1 MSDTTTTGSGLEQ
14 ARRLGVETTG
24 IEIIEESERTARPQ
38 DLFWPWFAANVSV
51 FGISYG
57 SFVLGF
63 GISFLQ
69 ALVVTVVGVVV
80 SFALCGII
88 AIAGKRGSA
97 PTMILSRAA
106 FGVDGQKVPGVI
118 SWLVSIGWET
128 FLAILAVLATATIF
142 DQLGWASGTGTK
154 VVATVVVAA
163 LIVSASV
170 AGYHIIMRMQSVLTW
185 ITGIA
190 TIVYVLLTLDEIDW
204 SAVSD
209 IPSGS
214 TQQMVGALVMVMT
227 GFGLGWINIA
237 ADWSRYQHR
246 DARGAAIVGWNTFGG
261 AVAPVLLVVFGLL
274 LAGSSGDLSGGIVA
288 DPIGTLGTLL
298 PTWFL
303 VPFLLAAILALV
315 SGAVLGI
322 YSSGLTLLSL
332 GVRIPRP
339 AAAFVDGVILTLGT
353 IWVVFFAEDFLG
365 PFQSFLIT
373 LGVPLA
379 AWAGIMIADIALRK
393 RDYDEAALFDVERPL
408 RRVRLDVDRHA
419 RRCVRPRLGPGGQ
432 QLRRRRRVEQ
442 LAGLPARPARPR
454 HLRRRPGR
462 PLLGGPVGLRQ
473 PRRPARAGPRLRR
486 DLCRAPRHR
495 PAAGGLSD
503 VVDLRAHAEEL
514 LAHNRYATLGTITP
528 EGRPWTSP
536 VYFAAD
542 DVTSYYWCSTTDSR
556 HSVNLATNDAVSLV
570 VFDSTVAPYTGRAVY
585 AEGTAA
591 AVADGDLAGALS
603 VYPGP
608 ASRGGSALEVAD
620 VTGDSPWRL
629 WRAVATSVW
638 VLCPRERGRACELH
652 GRSDDHR
659 ARVVP

>member
-1 MSDTTTTGSGLEQ
+1 MSNTTTPSSGLEQ
-14 ARRLGVETTG
+14 TRRLGVETTG
-24 IEIIEESERTARPQ
+24 IEIIEESERTARPR

-63 GISFLQ
+63 GISFVQ
-69 ALVVTVVGVVV
+69 AVVVTVVGIVV
-80 SFALCGII
+80 SFALCGVI

-97 PTMILSRAA
+97 PTMVLSRAA
-106 FGVDGQKVPGVI
+106 FGVNGQKVPGVV

-142 DQLGWASGTGTK
+142 DQLGWSGGTTTQ
-154 VVATVVVAA
+154 VVATIVVAL

-170 AGYHIIMRMQSVLTW
+170 AGYHVIMRMQSVLTW
-185 ITGIA
+185 ITGLA

-204 SAVSD
+204 SAVSA
-209 IPSGS
+209 IPDGS
-214 TQQMVGALVMVMT
+214 VQQMVGALVMVMT

-246 DARGAAIVGWNTFGG
+246 DAPGAAIVGWNTFGG
-261 AVAPVLLVVFGLL
+261 AVAPVFLVVFGLL
-274 LAGSSGDLSGGIVA
+274 LAGSSEELSAGIVA

-393 RDYDEAALFDVERPL
+393 SDYDEEALFDPAGRYGSVDVTALATMIGASVLGWGLVVNNFATDATWNNWQGFLIEPL
-408 RRVRLDVDRHA
+408 GLGTYVDDPAGPYWEGPWAYANLGVLLALVLGFGVTFVA
-419 RRCVRPRLGPGGQ
+419 RRAKVR
-432 QLRRRRRVEQ
+432 
-442 LAGLPARPARPR
+442 
-454 HLRRRPGR
+454 
-462 PLLGGPVGLRQ
+462 RQ
-473 PRRPARAGPRLRR
+473 E
-486 DLCRAPRHR
+486 
-495 PAAGGLSD
+495 S
-503 VVDLRAHAEEL
+503 
-514 LAHNRYATLGTITP
+514 
-528 EGRPWTSP
+528 
-536 VYFAAD
+536 
-542 DVTSYYWCSTTDSR
+542 
-556 HSVNLATNDAVSLV
+556 
-570 VFDSTVAPYTGRAVY
+570 
-585 AEGTAA
+585 
-591 AVADGDLAGALS
+591 
-603 VYPGP
+603 
-608 ASRGGSALEVAD
+608 
-620 VTGDSPWRL
+620 
-629 WRAVATSVW
+629 
-638 VLCPRERGRACELH
+638 
-652 GRSDDHR
+652 
-659 ARVVP
+659 

>member
-1 MSDTTTTGSGLEQ
+1 MQASYPVLPPDPAVRDDAVMSETSTSTSRREQ
-14 ARRLGVETTG
+14 TRRLGVETTG
-24 IEIIEESERTARPQ
+24 IEIIEESERTARPR

-51 FGISYG
+51 FGISYA

-63 GISFLQ
+63 GISFRQ

-128 FLAILAVLATATIF
+128 FLAILAVLATSTIF
-142 DQLGWASGTGTK
+142 DQLGWSGGTTTK
-154 VVATVVVAA
+154 VVATLVVAL

-170 AGYHIIMRMQSVLTW
+170 AGYHVIMRMQSVLTW

-190 TIVYVLLTLDEIDW
+190 TVVYVALTLDEIDW
-204 SAVSD
+204 SSVSA
-209 IPSGS
+209 IPDGS
-214 TQQMVGALVMVMT
+214 AQQMVGALVMVMT

-246 DARGAAIVGWNTFGG
+246 DAKGSAIVGWNTFGG
-261 AVAPVLLVVFGLL
+261 AVAPALLVVFGLL
-274 LAGSSGDLSGGIVA
+274 LAGSSQELSAGIVA

-353 IWVVFFAEDFLG
+353 VWVVFFAEDFLG

-379 AWAGIMIADIALRK
+379 AWAGIMIADIALRR
-393 RDYDEAALFDVERPL
+393 RDYDEDALFDPS
-408 RRVRLDVDRHA
+408 
-419 RRCVRPRLGPGGQ
+419 
-432 QLRRRRRVEQ
+432 
-442 LAGLPARPARPR
+442 
-454 HLRRRPGR
+454 GR
-462 PLLGGPVGLRQ
+462 YG
-473 PRRPARAGPRLRR
+473 AF
-486 DLCRAPRHR
+486 D
-495 PAAGGLSD
+495 
-503 VVDLRAHAEEL
+503 
-514 LAHNRYATLGTITP
+514 
-528 EGRPWTSP
+528 WTSIATM
-536 VYFAAD
+536 VGASVVGWGLVVNNFAAD
-542 DVTSYYWCSTTDSR
+542 AAWNNWQGFLLHPFGLGTYVDDP
-556 HSVNLATNDAVSLV
+556 
-570 VFDSTVAPYTGRAVY
+570 VAPYWDGSWAYANLGVLLALVLGFAVTY
-585 AEGTAA
+585 VARRGT
-591 AVADGDLAGALS
+591 V
-603 VYPGP
+603 
-608 ASRGGSALEVAD
+608 RRQE
-620 VTGDSPWRL
+620 
-629 WRAVATSVW
+629 
-638 VLCPRERGRACELH
+638 
-652 GRSDDHR
+652 SD
-659 ARVVP
+659 A

>member
-1 MSDTTTTGSGLEQ
+1 MSNTTAPASGLEQ
-14 ARRLGVETTG
+14 TRRLGVETTG
-24 IEIIEESERTARPQ
+24 IEIIEESQRTARPR

-63 GISFLQ
+63 GISFVQ
-69 ALVVTVVGVVV
+69 ALVVTVVGIVV

-97 PTMILSRAA
+97 PTMVLSRAA
-106 FGVDGQKVPGVI
+106 FGVNGQKVPGVV

-142 DQLGWASGTGTK
+142 DQLGWSGGTTTQ
-154 VVATVVVAA
+154 VVATIVVAL

-170 AGYHIIMRMQSVLTW
+170 AGYHVIMRMQSVLTW

-190 TIVYVLLTLDEIDW
+190 TIVYVALTLDEVDW
-204 SAVSD
+204 SAVSA
-209 IPSGS
+209 IPDGS
-214 TQQMVGALVMVMT
+214 AQQMVGALVMVMT

-246 DARGAAIVGWNTFGG
+246 DAPGAAIVGWNTFGG
-261 AVAPVLLVVFGLL
+261 AIAPVLLVVFGLL
-274 LAGSSGDLSGGIVA
+274 LAGSSDTLSADIAV

-339 AAAFVDGVILTLGT
+339 AAAFVDGLILTLGT

-379 AWAGIMIADIALRK
+379 AWAGIMIADIALRR
-393 RDYDEAALFDVERPL
+393 RDYDEAALFD
-408 RRVRLDVDRHA
+408 
-419 RRCVRPRLGPGGQ
+419 
-432 QLRRRRRVEQ
+432 
-442 LAGLPARPARPR
+442 
-454 HLRRRPGR
+454 
-462 PLLGGPVGLRQ
+462 
-473 PRRPARAGPRLRR
+473 
-486 DLCRAPRHR
+486 
-495 PAAGGLSD
+495 AAGRYGSFD
-503 VVDLRAHAEEL
+503 VVS
-514 LAHNRYATLGTITP
+514 LATMVGASILGW
-528 EGRPWTSP
+528 GL
-536 VYFAAD
+536 VVNNFAAD
-542 DVTSYYWCSTTDSR
+542 AAWNNWQGFLIEPLGLGTYVDDPAGPYWEGPWAYANLGVLLALLLGFAVTFVARRAKVR
-556 HSVNLATNDAVSLV
+556 HQEETAT
-570 VFDSTVAPYTGRAVY
+570 
-585 AEGTAA
+585 
-591 AVADGDLAGALS
+591 AG
-603 VYPGP
+603 
-608 ASRGGSALEVAD
+608 
-620 VTGDSPWRL
+620 
-629 WRAVATSVW
+629 
-638 VLCPRERGRACELH
+638 
-652 GRSDDHR
+652 
-659 ARVVP
+659 